1 MEKALGFALLVA
13 LAGAFHALG
22 HLLAGLAVGAR
33 VEEFQLG
40 AGPRLLQVGPVSL
53 RLLPLWVSVHW
64 EGQAEEGHYQILPPQ
79 RRLLLTLG
87 GPVANLLATTLLLA
101 ALAMT
106 WGRVQAGPLDDVV
119 HGVIAGS
126 PGARAGLQRGDRI
139 VSVNGQPWTSL
150 EALQRAAE
158 SSPAGLVLDV
168 DRGGRHLRFPI
179 AFQPD
184 TKVRRVGVKMRPPI
198 GYEPLS
204 RAEVLP
210 YALRTTLAMVL
221 APVRVRDWH
230 SGLLRLP
237 DGGVLVGPSGWAALP
252 AAGWL
257 VGAATVNAW
266 IALMFL
272 LPIPGMDGMRMLIQL
287 VQWRG
292 AALPTA
298 AEERLQEYGAWA
310 FGTAY
315 GLILM
320 VIAFSD

>member
-1 MEKALGFALLVA
+1 MDKALGFALLVA

-22 HLLAGLAVGAR
+22 HLLAGLAAGAR
-33 VEEFQLG
+33 LEEVQIG
-40 AGPRLLQVGPVSL
+40 AGPRLLTAGPVSL
-53 RLLPLWVSVHW
+53 HLLPLWVSVLW
-64 EGQAEEGHYQILPPQ
+64 EGQTEEGHYQLLSPP
-79 RRLLLTLG
+79 RRLVTTLG
-87 GPVANLLATTLLLA
+87 GPVANLLGCVLLLA
-101 ALAMT
+101 SLAAF
-106 WGRVQAGPLDDVV
+106 WGRVQAGPVDDVV

-126 PGARAGLQRGDRI
+126 PGAQAGLQRGDRI
-139 VSVNGQPWTSL
+139 LSVNHEAWTSL

-158 SSPAGLVLDV
+158 ASPKGLVLDV
-168 DRGGRHLRFPI
+168 DREGRRLRFPI
-179 AFQPD
+179 AFDPEAR
-184 TKVRRVGVKMRPPI
+184 VRRVGVKMRPPI
-198 GYEPLS
+198 AFEPV
-204 RAEVLP
+204 AAGDVLP
-210 YALRTTLAMVL
+210 YALRTTAAMVL
-221 APVRVRDWH
+221 APLLVREWH

-237 DGGVLVGPSGWAALP
+237 DGGVLVGPSGWRALP

-272 LPIPGMDGMRMLIQL
+272 LPIPGMDGMRVLIQL

-320 VIAFSD
+320 VIASSE